1 MSDSLLELR
10 DVRAEYGP
18 FRALFGVSL
27 KIEPGGAVALLGAN
41 GAGKTTVARV
51 ATGLVQASA
60 GQVLV
65 DGSEMT
71 DQPDLCLRPDRHRSR
86 PRRTF
91 NIRHLYG
98 RGKPQPFVSEFS
110 GESEGPRIVGKSLR
124 SVPPPGGASFTD
136 GRHFVWRRTKDAF
149 TGPRPGGATPP
160 AHRR

>member
-1 MSDSLLELR
+1 MSALLELR

-71 DQPDLCLRPDRHRSR
+71 DSPTYAYA
-86 PRRTF
+86 RTGIVHAPEGRF

-98 RGKPQPFVSEFS
+98 RGEPQPFVSEFS
-110 GESEGPRIVGKSLR
+110 GESEGSRIVGKSLR

-149 TGPRPGGATPP
+149 TGPCPGGATPP